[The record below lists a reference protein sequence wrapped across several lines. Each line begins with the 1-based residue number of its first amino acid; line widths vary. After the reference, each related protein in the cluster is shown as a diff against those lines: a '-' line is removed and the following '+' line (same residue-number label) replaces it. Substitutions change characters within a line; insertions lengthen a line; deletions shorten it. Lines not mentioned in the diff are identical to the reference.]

1 MLSCLIATLGNADP
15 NDQHLGG
22 RIVAVDDGIIQW
34 LARRERRPSC
44 GTTSHP
50 GSFGLIAS

>member
-1 MLSCLIATLGNADP
+1 MLSRLIVTLGNADP

-34 LARRERRPSC
+34 LARRERRPVVWDNVA
-44 GTTSHP
+44 P
-50 GSFGLIAS
+50 R

>member
-1 MLSCLIATLGNADP
+1 MLSRLIVTLSNADP

-34 LARRERRPSC
+34 LARRERRPVVWDNVA
-44 GTTSHP
+44 P
-50 GSFGLIAS
+50 R